1 MSIFINFFLKVFA
14 FFSASIVFVLILLF
28 LVNFSKNNFNEK
40 NLSLLNSKLEIK
52 LISKLIDFK
61 ELVKKTLITHEP
73 QMLSNYLHDLAA
85 LFHKYYANNRILN
98 ENKELLNARLVL
110 VFAIQIVIKNG
121 LTILGISKPDRM

>member
-1 MSIFINFFLKVFA
+1 
-14 FFSASIVFVLILLF
+14 
-28 LVNFSKNNFNEK
+28 
-40 NLSLLNSKLEIK
+40 
-52 LISKLIDFK
+52 
-61 ELVKKTLITHEP
+61 
-73 QMLSNYLHDLAA
+73 MLSNYLHDLAA